1 MKWSLRCDKGPARG
15 EPIATHPSEV
25 EITLPGSATNGSTPV
40 ILHPLVHV
48 NPESSETPEPLDSRR
63 RIHSRLAL
71 ALLETLK
78 EQDLP
83 PEILDDENVSVTLPR
98 RLGLSH
104 VVETQIHRYR
114 EEARRRRRI
123 PDREVADLFQLVCR
137 RPDAEQVFLRVG
149 ERLAGRG
156 TGGGGRGRILPVR
169 LSRYL
174 ARRRIQRRLRWLFGR
189 RMVRTTGR
197 PLRVEL
203 VDDFLVRADGPGHA
217 CNIVLGFAQVELA
230 RAGAGGVGLVADDSA
245 DETGPTLPV
254 GGEAGR
260 RGPFA
265 GWILKDTKDADVS
278 NPDSDAG

>member
-1 MKWSLRCDKGPARG
+1 MKWWLPCDKGPARG

-123 PDREVADLFQLVCR
+123 PDREVADLFQLVSR

-156 TGGGGRGRILPVR
+156 ASGGRGRILPAR

-230 RAGAGGVGLVADDSA
+230 RAGAGGTGLVAEVSA
-245 DETGPTLPV
+245 E
-254 GGEAGR
+254 EAGPGLPAGGQAGEH
-260 RGPFA
+260 GPFA
-265 GWILKDTKDADVS
+265 GWVLEDTEVP